1 MNEIL
6 SIAPKSLQRY
16 LQKHLQKML
25 QELALGYAWIVLLPS
40 WRAGVLL
47 AALTFVQPAMGLT
60 GALAA
65 LLAWYSG
72 WLAGADASERPVC
85 VFNGLLCGLF
95 VGFVWTSGLGV
106 LALAVMGGVFSGW
119 LTVVLGRLAWSLV
132 QMPIL
137 SLPFALVTMLT
148 TAAGAS
154 LSTLRFNPYSAPTE
168 LLGSWI
174 DPIFSAFGALYF
186 MPDPWVGLAIAVLLV
201 VFSRYY
207 LLLAVLGYAAA
218 QAWFNL
224 LGAAPEHLASTGWGS
239 NAILAALL
247 VGGLFASPS
256 LLTAAHALLAAVLAA
271 WLSLSLG
278 RVFDVAH
285 LTPFSAPFV
294 LAAWLVL
301 YAALRNTRMAGRFN
315 LLHPDLPERTFERSQ
330 VSLSRIGSPGSVPL
344 SLPFMGL
351 WTVSQSFNGKH
362 THKGL
367 WRHALDFM
375 VLKSGL
381 SFSHRGSRLED
392 FYGYN
397 LPVVSPA
404 YGQVV
409 RIVNDV
415 PDNAPGDVNLSDNW
429 GNTVLIRLADGHF
442 VLLAHLKFGSV
453 AVLSGAWL
461 KPGDVIGR
469 CGNSGRSMQPHI
481 HLHVQASAEIAA
493 STVAFHLAGV
503 MLTEPGGKPEFK
515 LASVPL
521 EASTLT
527 GELYGDV
534 RPLYLLPGRGLSF
547 AVEHN
552 GLPTADWRVWC
563 EIDDQARLTLV
574 ANSGARCVAEST
586 WAIFSCYERNR
597 VPDRCFDIWLLAC
610 GYCPASTEVSAWQDA
625 CVPARLLPNLK
636 VQFMAALLWPLA
648 TFAKGDYTRM
658 WDADQQQ
665 WRQTAMHRQQLTG
678 LSAQT
683 IAMIKPQFG
692 CTSVQ
697 AQIGKDRYTLQATLL
712 YQQADLGVPAWSVP
726 LKPDT
731 KSIAP

>member
-1 MNEIL
+1 MNNVL
-6 SIAPKSLQRY
+6 SATPKSLQRY
-16 LQKHLQKML
+16 LQGHLQKML

-47 AALTFVQPAMGLT
+47 AALTFVQPTMGLA

-65 LLAWYSG
+65 LVAWYAG
-72 WLAGADASERPVC
+72 WLAGADATERPVC

-95 VGFVWTSGLGV
+95 VGYVWASGLGV

-137 SLPFALVTMLT
+137 SIPFAVVTMLT
-148 TAAGAS
+148 AAAGAS
-154 LSTLRFNPYSAPTE
+154 LSTLRFNPYRAPPE
-168 LLGSWI
+168 LFGSLV
-174 DPIFSAFGALYF
+174 DPFFSAFGALYF
-186 MPDPWVGLAIAVLLV
+186 MPDPRVGLAITLLLV

-207 LLLAVLGYAAA
+207 LLLALLGFAAA
-218 QAWFNL
+218 QAWFNV

-278 RVFDVAH
+278 RVFDVTH
-285 LTPFSAPFV
+285 LVPFSAPFV

-315 LLHPDLPERTFERSQ
+315 LLYADLPERTFERTQ
-330 VSLSRIGSPGSVPL
+330 VSLARVGSAGSVPL
-344 SLPFMGL
+344 SLPFMGA

-375 VLKSGL
+375 VVKSGL
-381 SFSHRGSRLED
+381 SYTSRGARLED
-392 FYGYN
+392 FYCYN

-404 YGQVV
+404 YGQVW

-415 PDNAPGDVNLSDNW
+415 SDNAPGDVNLSANW
-429 GNTVLIRLADGHF
+429 GNSVLIRLADGHF
-442 VLLAHLKFGSV
+442 VLLAHLKFGTV
-453 AVLSGAWL
+453 AVLPGAWL

-481 HLHVQASAEIAA
+481 HLHVQASDDMAA
-493 STVAFHLAGV
+493 PTVAFHMAGV
-503 MLTEPGGKPEFK
+503 MVTPPGETPVFK
-515 LASVPL
+515 LATVPL

-527 GELYGDV
+527 GELFGDV
-534 RPLYLLPGRGLSF
+534 RPLYLLPGRGLTF
-547 AVEHN
+547 AVERSGIAFAN
-552 GLPTADWRVWC
+552 WSVWC
-563 EIDDQARLTLV
+563 EIDDKARLTLV
-574 ANSGARCVAEST
+574 ASSGARCVAEST
-586 WAIFSCYERNR
+586 WAVFACYDRNR
-597 VPDRCFDIWLLAC
+597 VPDPCFDIWLLAC
-610 GYCPASTEVSAWQDA
+610 GYSPAATQVSAWQDA

-636 VQFMAALLWPLA
+636 VHAMAALLWPLS
-648 TFAKGDYTRM
+648 TFAEGNYTRT
-658 WDADQQQ
+658 WDADKQQ
-665 WRQTAMHRQQLTG
+665 WRQTATHRQKLTG
-678 LSAQT
+678 LSTQT
-683 IAMIKPQFG
+683 FAMIKPQFG
-692 CTSVQ
+692 CTSVE
-697 AQIGKDRYTLQATLL
+697 ARIGNDHYILQATCLF
-712 YQQADLGVPAWSVP
+712 QHADLGVPAWTVP
-726 LKPDT
+726 LIPVG
-731 KSIAP
+731 A